1 MARPDVRTLEGF
13 SELVRDAMDG
23 LPEWLAPYL
32 AELSIQVDEVG
43 PSGEE
48 DLYGVFDGASLE
60 VDGYAEL
67 PPVITV
73 FRRALVEDFGD
84 DPPELERQVQIT
96 VAHELAHLFGFSEAQ
111 LDALGYG

>member
-1 MARPDVRTLEGF
+1 MAGPDVATLEGF
-13 SELVRDAMDG
+13 AELVRDAMDA

-43 PSGEE
+43 PLGEE
-48 DLYGVFDGASLE
+48 DLYGVFDGSSLE
-60 VDGYAEL
+60 VDGVAEL

-73 FRRALVEDFGD
+73 YRRALVEDFGD
-84 DPPELERQVQIT
+84 DRRELERQVQIT

-111 LDALGYG
+111 LDVLGYG